1 MLNMMC
7 LPSAKTN
14 NKLQWEKSDPKS
26 ITPLIP
32 FSILA
37 YWI

>member
-32 FSILA
+32 FNILEHR
-37 YWI
+37 I